1 MQAAAAA
8 AAAAAAE
15 DPASQAAQA
24 VELRA
29 AEAEEERMTG
39 CCHIEVLTGESKAAV
54 VACQHLHSVAG
65 CT

>member
-8 AAAAAAE
+8 VAVE
-15 DPASQAAQA
+15 DPASQAAQ
-24 VELRA
+24 VVGLRA

-39 CCHIEVLTGESKAAV
+39 CCHIAALTGESKAAV
-54 VACQHLHSVAG
+54 DAYQHRHSVVG